1 MMWRPLRPAGSS
13 PLQRLPPENSIETS
27 STSAGRFRLVP
38 QAGSCPGRRRARI
51 GEGNQIAVLAQ
62 TRREPSERKTG
73 RPIELCRDAFSDRC
87 ATATHG
93 GRDRKRPPSV
103 PARCRQARLAHNA
116 RPGLQRIPPA
126 GARAWPVMLGTK
138 HNQTGAVLAH
148 GGTNPSAD
156 PEKRGHGP
164 TPTQTAAAGDPDP
177 DLGGAGGQRPMGA
190 SSAPCPAY
198 TRSARPPPTRTSR
211 LTRPTL
217 PDWFRGS
224 LVGLC

>member
-1 MMWRPLRPAGSS
+1 MWRPLRPAGSS

-38 QAGSCPGRRRARI
+38 QAGSRPGHRRARI

-103 PARCRQARLAHNA
+103 SARCRQARLAHNA
-116 RPGLQRIPPA
+116 RPGLQHIPPA
-126 GARAWPVMLGTK
+126 GAQAWPVMLGTK

-148 GGTNPSAD
+148 GGTDPSAD
-156 PEKRGHGP
+156 
-164 TPTQTAAAGDPDP
+164 
-177 DLGGAGGQRPMGA
+177 
-190 SSAPCPAY
+190 
-198 TRSARPPPTRTSR
+198 TRE
-211 LTRPTL
+211 TRPR
-217 PDWFRGS
+217 PNANPNRCSGRS
-224 LVGLC
+224 GP